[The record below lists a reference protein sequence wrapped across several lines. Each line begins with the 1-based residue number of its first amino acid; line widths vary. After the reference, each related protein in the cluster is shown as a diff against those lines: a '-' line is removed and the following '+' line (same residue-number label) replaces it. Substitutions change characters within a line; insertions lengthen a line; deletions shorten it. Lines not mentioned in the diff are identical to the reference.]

1 MLASFFRSFH
11 IVRWLLIFFAALALS
26 VLYGAYFT
34 FLVLPKVY
42 FGTAVIEVVPRDSES
57 SLEPEAKF
65 MHSTDFLLPV
75 IDDLDL
81 DKIWAKRVYETRLEA
96 LPAEY
101 ALSYMRTRVRID
113 LNPGTNI
120 INIRGASTVSKEA
133 ADIANAIADRYKT
146 GRETE
151 GDPRNV
157 VQILSRAV
165 TAENPSL
172 PTPIGEV
179 LELILAAIKG
189 VFIGLVLATFVEI
202 LFWYGPRTI
211 VARQGEQAPQ
221 NPSDQ
226 Y

>member
-1 MLASFFRSFH
+1 MLASFFRTFS
-11 IVRWLLIFFAALALS
+11 IARWLSIFFAVVALS
-26 VLYGAYFT
+26 ALYGAYFT
-34 FLVLPKVY
+34 FLVLPKIY
-42 FGTAVIEVVPRDSES
+42 FGTAIIEVAPRDSES

-65 MHSTDFLLPV
+65 MQSADFLLPV

-81 DKIWAKRVYETRLEA
+81 DKIWAKRVYKTRLEA
-96 LPAEY
+96 LPPEY
-101 ALSYMRTRVRID
+101 ALSYMHTRVRID

-146 GRETE
+146 VREKD
-151 GDPRNV
+151 GDQRNV

-165 TAENPSL
+165 TAEHPSL

-179 LELILAAIKG
+179 LELIFAAIKG
-189 VFIGLVLATFVEI
+189 VFIGFGLATFIEI
-202 LFWYGPRTI
+202 LFWYGPRT
-211 VARQGEQAPQ
+211 VVDRKSDQAPQ